1 MESTAHNG
9 NKHPDKATNEAKN
22 HKSGQATV
30 NTAPA
35 AMQNK
40 TTCAHCNEQSHNN
53 PQTSEPSEPSV
64 PSEKCPHVGYVH
76 DKKKLV
82 TRLRRIEGQ
91 VRAITAMV
99 ENDTYCID
107 ILTQI
112 AASNSALK
120 SVALLLLDD
129 HLNSCVATAAAKGG
143 PVADEKMDEAIAA
156 ITRLVKS

>member
-1 MESTAHNG
+1 MSE
-9 NKHPDKATNEAKN
+9 
-22 HKSGQATV
+22 Q
-30 NTAPA
+30 
-35 AMQNK
+35 
-40 TTCAHCNEQSHNN
+40 CAN
-53 PQTSEPSEPSV
+53 
-64 PSEKCPHVGYVH
+64 VGYVH

-129 HLNSCVATAAAKGG
+129 HLESCVATAAAKGG
-143 PVADEKMDEAIAA
+143 PVADQKMDEAIAA

>member
-1 MESTAHNG
+1 MESAVQSEN
-9 NKHPDKATNEAKN
+9 NHPDKVADKAKKHESEPATA
-22 HKSGQATV
+22 
-30 NTAPA
+30 
-35 AMQNK
+35 K
-40 TTCAHCNEQSHNN
+40 TTPADKPGETCCAHCNEESFDCA
-53 PQTSEPSEPSV
+53 QTSEISEQ
-64 PSEKCPHVGYVH
+64 CANVGYVH

-129 HLNSCVATAAAKGG
+129 HLESCVATAAAKGG
-143 PVADEKMDEAIAA
+143 PVADQKMDEAIAA